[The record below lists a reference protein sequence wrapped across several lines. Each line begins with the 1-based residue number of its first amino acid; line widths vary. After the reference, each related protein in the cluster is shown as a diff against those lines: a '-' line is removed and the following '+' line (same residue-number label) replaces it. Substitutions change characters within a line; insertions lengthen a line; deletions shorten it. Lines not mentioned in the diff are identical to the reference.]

1 MLHKVK
7 NMRKRNAKT
16 TAKHDSIM
24 QHLREFDNLHPDQHI
39 SSLIP
44 TLKALG
50 SL

>member
-1 MLHKVK
+1 
-7 NMRKRNAKT
+7 MRKRNAKT
-16 TAKHDSIM
+16 SAKHDSIM
-24 QHLREFDNLHPDQHI
+24 EHLREFDNLRADQQI